1 MAFAATTIRGGRTA
15 ALLVV
20 AAAVLVL
27 APRGA
32 SAAISC
38 TTVYSTLLP
47 CLGYVQSG
55 GVVPPACCE
64 GIKKVVSAGRSTPD
78 RRAICACLKNIGSGA
93 AGGPYASRAEG
104 LPGRCKAPL
113 PYKTGPNGSCD
124 LIN

>member
-1 MAFAATTIRGGRTA
+1 MASAMTIRGGRTA
-15 ALLVV
+15 APALLVM
-20 AAAVLVL
+20 AVLVL

-38 TTVYSTLLP
+38 STVYTTLLP

-55 GVVPPACCE
+55 GAVPPACCQ
-64 GIKKVVSAGRSTPD
+64 GIKKVVSAARSAPD
-78 RRAICACLKNIGSGA
+78 RRAICGCLKNIGSGA

-104 LPGRCKAPL
+104 LPARCKAPL